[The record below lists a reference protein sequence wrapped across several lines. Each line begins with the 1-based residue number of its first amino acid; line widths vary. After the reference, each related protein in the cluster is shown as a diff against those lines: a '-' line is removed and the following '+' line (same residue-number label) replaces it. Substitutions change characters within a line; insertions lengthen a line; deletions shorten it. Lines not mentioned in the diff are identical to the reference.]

1 MPSDSMSHGPSLPI
15 TAERGT
21 LQRAARWVAGVAAV
35 GFLLLA
41 ALSIWSLTT
50 SRWQHAHNKV
60 PGAFYSVD
68 GRQMHLYC
76 SGEGRPTVVIE
87 AGLGRDWLDWQGV
100 QTDLSRLT
108 RVCTYDR
115 SGLGWSEPR
124 SGSRDAET
132 IARQLHS
139 LLDQAK
145 IPRPLVVAG
154 HSGGGLYVREFA
166 REYPDEVAAVVLI
179 DSTSPNQFDG
189 PGDFRASYREFLRD
203 RRRRLLWEKVRAW
216 SGLQRLTSHCKG
228 RPPVNLAN
236 MSGQYDAEKCRPKY
250 IGADLG
256 EYVDL
261 ETSAKQAGRLTTLGS
276 KPLLIL
282 SRDPGRRTDRMTPE
296 DGNELA
302 AWDRDQEEL
311 KSLSRTSRRVI
322 ARGSGHEIGHAR
334 PDVFLAEVSGLLT
347 YLHGGDAPRFG
358 ITETE

>member
-1 MPSDSMSHGPSLPI
+1 
-15 TAERGT
+15 
-21 LQRAARWVAGVAAV
+21 V
-35 GFLLLA
+35 GLLLLA
-41 ALSIWSLTT
+41 ALSIWSLTI

-76 SGEGRPTVVIE
+76 TGDGAPTVVIE

-100 QTDLSRLT
+100 QPDLSRLT

-132 IARQLHS
+132 IARQLH
-139 LLDQAK
+139 LLLNEAK

-179 DSTSPNQFDG
+179 DSTSPQQFDE
-189 PGDFRASYREFLRD
+189 PGELRALQAFLRD
-203 RRRRLLWEKVRAW
+203 TPRKLLWEKVRVW
-216 SGLQRLTSHCKG
+216 SGLQRLAGRCKG
-228 RPPVNLAN
+228 RPPMVLAN
-236 MSGQYDAEKCRPKY
+236 MGGQYDAEKCRPEY
-250 IGADLG
+250 IGADFG
-256 EYVDL
+256 EYGDL
-261 ETSAKQAGRLTTLGS
+261 ETAAKQAGRLISLGS

-282 SRDPGRRTDRMTPE
+282 SRDPDRRTDGMTPE
-296 DGNELA
+296 EGNELA

-311 KSLSRTSRRVI
+311 KSLSPMSRRVI
-322 ARGSGHEIGHAR
+322 VRGSGHEVSHAR

-347 YLHGGDAPRFG
+347 YLRGGDALQFG